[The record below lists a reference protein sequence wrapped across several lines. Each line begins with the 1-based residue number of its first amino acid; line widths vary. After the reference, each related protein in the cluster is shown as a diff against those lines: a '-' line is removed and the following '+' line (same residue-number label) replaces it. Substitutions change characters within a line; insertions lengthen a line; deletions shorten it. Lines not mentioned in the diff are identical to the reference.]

1 MKIKL
6 ILNLI
11 KAMNPDIL
19 NIKEYS
25 SEDEIVYFIGETKSS
40 FKVFERNGEFIQNCP
55 SWIRA
60 TDLCDKYSGYEYD
73 NWLIQGYDP
82 NSKSDMKMDI
92 IHHIEKE
99 IEFHKKAINFY
110 EKFCGNINSD
120 ILESRIADHKVELTQ
135 LLKKLE
141 DV

>member
-6 ILNLI
+6 IINLI

-19 NIKEYS
+19 NIKEYT
-25 SEDEIVYFIGETKSS
+25 SEEDIVYFIGETKSS
-40 FKVFERNGEFIQNCP
+40 FKVFERNGEFIRNCP
-55 SWIRA
+55 SWISA
-60 TDLCDKYSGYEYD
+60 VDLCDWYSGYEYD

-82 NSKSDMKMDI
+82 NSRSDMKIDI
-92 IHHIEKE
+92 IKHLEKE

-110 EKFCGNINSD
+110 DKFCKNINTD
-120 ILESRIADHKVELTQ
+120 ILVSRIAEHNVELTL

-141 DV
+141 NV